1 MNLKVFCLPFRWHL
15 ISVHLPRRC
24 HSAAFYQNANLKTTL
39 FQGKLHNIA
48 KFLIIHLQD
57 ADKQIIS
64 AVTSRVPDII
74 YFLWSCIA
82 TYPLAAPI
90 SNPGQRLPHR
100 WMHTKVFCSRIKGC
114 RRTTDPWVTWRQ
126 VTWPGKRPRM
136 LRFMNSRGEGRESA
150 TNRPGVCTLRFKNS
164 SFFWDGYSHEL
175 ATHEKGGTCL
185 LLE

>member
-1 MNLKVFCLPFRWHL
+1 M
-15 ISVHLPRRC
+15 SVHLPRRW
-24 HSAAFYQNANLKTTL
+24 HSAAFSQNANLKTTL
-39 FQGKLHNIA
+39 LLCKLHNIV
-48 KFLIIHLQD
+48 KFPQLFNFRMQTI
-57 ADKQIIS
+57 KS
-64 AVTSRVPDII
+64 SRPSQTGFPILCI
-74 YFLWSCIA
+74 LLWSGIA
-82 TYPLAAPI
+82 TALLAVGI
-90 SNPGQRLPHR
+90 SNPGRRLPHR
-100 WMHTKVFCSRIKGC
+100 WMRTKVFRSRIKGC
-114 RRTTDPWVTWRQ
+114 RHRTEPWVTWRQ